1 MAHAPAPH
9 SARQAPTRSWHP
21 TDYLRTLY
29 KRRWI
34 ALPGFLLVFLS
45 GAIGSLRTVPIYE
58 ATTPLLVEPEAR
70 RNTTLDSVVNDRDG
84 WTADDFYPT
93 QIRLLKSRALALKV
107 AKSLKAQNEIER
119 VPQASGMSFSV
130 SGAVSSA
137 TSAVTSMFA
146 PAKTERVP
154 TVPTEPDAAEIA
166 DAELA
171 TVAAGLAGRL
181 TPTLARQSRIIE
193 LRFRSADPHFAQ
205 RAANEYAKQYV
216 NYNVEMRAAAS
227 AQTNEFLI
235 QQVQAQKQ
243 LVDQSEQQLLDYKLN
258 HNAAAVDDKQNIV
271 VQKLNAL
278 NSQVVNARLERITAE
293 ANVKALEQMERNNE
307 PLDGFPAVLG
317 SEAVQKIKA
326 SLQAK
331 EQEKARLTAQGI
343 GERMQSMVDVNN
355 AITAMKAD
363 LASEIGK
370 VVSSMRST
378 YLTAKSREDGL
389 VASLNAQQ
397 GEVSSLDKK
406 SLEYNKLE
414 RDAKSNRELYE
425 TLLLK
430 TKEANVSRDYRGTN
444 ITPIDWAEEPT
455 WPVLPQTRR
464 DLMTSALAGFLL
476 AVALAFGFEYFD
488 SRIKAPDEIKQYL
501 DVPFLGMIP
510 AVKASSDHGGESL
523 MLHND
528 VPPSFGEAIRGVR
541 TAVLFSSA
549 EEGARSLVITSTGPH
564 EGKTLVSSS
573 LAIAIAQA
581 GQRTIVVDADMRRP
595 RLHEALGRSQEP
607 GLSNVLVGEATL
619 SDATRATSVENLWVL
634 SAGHIPPNPAEL
646 LGSKKYAD
654 LFAELKRRFDWV
666 VIDAPPVMPVTDA
679 ALIANSAGG
688 VLFVIGSEM
697 TPRQNAMV
705 AIDQLRGANAKF
717 VGAVLNRVNLT
728 KHSYYYAPYYRKEY
742 AKYYQRSTNRA

>member
-1 MAHAPAPH
+1 MAQPTAAH
-9 SARQAPTRSWHP
+9 SARTTSSRAFHP

-29 KRRWI
+29 KRRWV
-34 ALPGFLLVFLS
+34 AMPGFLLVFLS

-58 ATTPLLVEPEAR
+58 ATTPVLVEPEAR
-70 RNTTLDSVVNDRDG
+70 RNTTLDSVVNERDG
-84 WTADDFYPT
+84 WTSDDFYPT

-107 AKSLKAQNEIER
+107 AKSLKAQNEIEH

-130 SGAVSSA
+130 SGAVSTAMS
-137 TSAVTSMFA
+137 SVSSMVA
-146 PAKTERVP
+146 PVKAERVVAVAEP
-154 TVPTEPDAAEIA
+154 TADEVA
-166 DAELA
+166 DAE
-171 TVAAGLAGRL
+171 VAAMAASLAGRL
-181 TPTLARQSRIIE
+181 NPTLARQSRIVE
-193 LRFRSADPHFAQ
+193 LRFRSADAHFAQ
-205 RAANEYAKQYV
+205 RAANEFAKQYV
-216 NYNVEMRAAAS
+216 NYNVEMRSAAS

-235 QQVQAQKQ
+235 QQVKAQKL
-243 LVDQSEQQLLDYKLN
+243 LVDQSEQQLLDYKVT

-271 VQKLNAL
+271 IQKLNAL

-326 SLQAK
+326 TLQGK
-331 EQEKARLTAQGI
+331 EQEKARLAAQGI
-343 GERMQSMVDVNN
+343 GERMQSMVEVNN
-355 AITAMKAD
+355 AISSLKAD

-370 VVSSMRST
+370 VVSSMRSN

-455 WPVLPQTRR
+455 WPVLPQTQR
-464 DLMTSALAGFLL
+464 DLITSALGGLVL
-476 AVALAFGFEYFD
+476 ALGLAFGFEYFD
-488 SRIKAPDEIKQYL
+488 SRIKAPEEIKQHL

-510 AVKASSDHGGESL
+510 AVKASTDHGGESL
-523 MLHND
+523 MLHAD

-581 GQRTIVVDADMRRP
+581 GQRTVVVDADMRRP

-646 LGSKKYAD
+646 LGSKKYND

-666 VIDAPPVMPVTDA
+666 IIDAPPVMPVTDA
-679 ALIANSAGG
+679 ALIANTAGG

-742 AKYYQRSTNRA
+742 AKYYQRSNSRA

>member
-1 MAHAPAPH
+1 MAQPTAAH
-9 SARQAPTRSWHP
+9 STRSTPSRAFHP
-21 TDYLRTLY
+21 TDYLRTFY
-29 KRRWI
+29 KRRWV
-34 ALPGFLLVFLS
+34 AVPGFLLVFLS

-58 ATTPLLVEPEAR
+58 ATTPVLVEPEAR
-70 RNTTLDSVVNDRDG
+70 RNTTLDSVVNERDG
-84 WTADDFYPT
+84 WTSDDFYPT

-107 AKSLKAQNEIER
+107 AKSLKAQNEIEH

-130 SGAVSSA
+130 SGAVSTAMS
-137 TSAVTSMFA
+137 SVSSMVA
-146 PAKTERVP
+146 PAKTERVVAVAEP
-154 TVPTEPDAAEIA
+154 TAGEVA
-166 DAELA
+166 DAE
-171 TVAAGLAGRL
+171 VAAMAASLAGRL
-181 TPTLARQSRIIE
+181 TPTLARQSRIVE

-205 RAANEYAKQYV
+205 RAANEFAKQYV
-216 NYNVEMRAAAS
+216 NYNIEMRSAAS

-235 QQVQAQKQ
+235 EQVKAQKL
-243 LVDQSEQQLLDYKLN
+243 LVDQSEQQLLDYKVN

-271 VQKLNAL
+271 IQKLNAL

-317 SEAVQKIKA
+317 SEAVQKIK
-326 SLQAK
+326 SLLQGK
-331 EQEKARLTAQGI
+331 EQEKARLAAQGI
-343 GERMQSMVDVNN
+343 GERMQSMVEVNN
-355 AITAMKAD
+355 AVSSLKAD

-370 VVSSMRST
+370 VVSSMRSN

-397 GEVSSLDKK
+397 GEVSSLDRK

-455 WPVLPQTRR
+455 WPVLPQTQR
-464 DLMTSALAGFLL
+464 DLVTSALGGLVL
-476 AVALAFGFEYFD
+476 ALGLAFGFEYFD
-488 SRIKAPDEIKQYL
+488 SRIKAPEEIKQHL

-510 AVKASSDHGGESL
+510 AVKASTDHGGESL
-523 MLHND
+523 MLHAD

-581 GQRTIVVDADMRRP
+581 GQRTVVVDADMRRP

-654 LFAELKRRFDWV
+654 LFDELKRRFDWV
-666 VIDAPPVMPVTDA
+666 IIDAPPVMPVTDA
-679 ALIANSAGG
+679 ALIANTAGG

-742 AKYYQRSTNRA
+742 AKYYQRSNSRA

>member
-1 MAHAPAPH
+1 MAQAPAAH
-9 SARQAPTRSWHP
+9 SARQTPSRSWHP
-21 TDYLRTLY
+21 TDYLRTFY
-29 KRRWI
+29 KRRWV

-70 RNTTLDSVVNDRDG
+70 RNTTLDSVVNERDG
-84 WTADDFYPT
+84 WTSDDFYPT

-107 AKSLKAQNEIER
+107 AKSLKAQNEVEQ

-130 SGAVSSA
+130 SGAVGSA
-137 TSAVTSMFA
+137 MSAVSSMFA
-146 PAKTERVP
+146 PAKTERVATSP
-154 TVPTEPDAAEIA
+154 EPNAEEVADAEIA
-166 DAELA
+166 A
-171 TVAAGLAGRL
+171 VAAGLAGRL
-181 TPTLARQSRIIE
+181 NPTLARQSRIIE

-205 RAANEYAKQYV
+205 RAANEYAKQYQ
-216 NYNVEMRAAAS
+216 NYNIEMRATAS

-235 QQVQAQKQ
+235 EQVKAQKV
-243 LVDQSEQQLLDYKLN
+243 LVDQSEQQLLDYKVT

-293 ANVKALEQMERNNE
+293 ANVKAIEQMERNNE

-326 SLQAK
+326 TLQAK
-331 EQEKARLTAQGI
+331 EQEKTRLAAQGI
-343 GERMQSMVDVNN
+343 GERMQSMVEVNN
-355 AITAMKAD
+355 AITALKAD
-363 LASEIGK
+363 LSSEIGK
-370 VVSSMRST
+370 VVSSMRSN
-378 YLTAKSREDGL
+378 YLTARSREDGL

-397 GEVSSLDKK
+397 GEVSNLDKK

-464 DLMTSALAGFLL
+464 DLLTSAFAGLLL
-476 AVALAFGFEYFD
+476 ALGLAFGFEYFD
-488 SRIKAPDEIKQYL
+488 SRIKGPDEIKQHL

-510 AVKASSDHGGESL
+510 AVKSSTDHGGESL
-523 MLHND
+523 MLHAD

-581 GQRTIVVDADMRRP
+581 GQRTVIIDADMRRP

-619 SDATRATSVENLWVL
+619 ADATRATQVENLWVL

-654 LFAELKRRFDWV
+654 LFAELKKRFDWV
-666 VIDAPPVMPVTDA
+666 IIDAPPVMPVTDA

>member
-1 MAHAPAPH
+1 MAQPTAAH
-9 SARQAPTRSWHP
+9 SARTTSSRAFHP

-29 KRRWI
+29 KRRWV
-34 ALPGFLLVFLS
+34 AMPGFLLVFLS

-58 ATTPLLVEPEAR
+58 ATTPVLVEPEAR
-70 RNTTLDSVVNDRDG
+70 RNTTLDSVVNERDG
-84 WTADDFYPT
+84 WTSDDFYPT

-107 AKSLKAQNEIER
+107 AKSLKAQNEIEH

-130 SGAVSSA
+130 SGAVSTAMS
-137 TSAVTSMFA
+137 SVSSMVA
-146 PAKTERVP
+146 PAKNERVVAVAEP
-154 TVPTEPDAAEIA
+154 TADEVA
-166 DAELA
+166 DAE
-171 TVAAGLAGRL
+171 VAAMAASLAGRL
-181 TPTLARQSRIIE
+181 NPTLARQSRIVE
-193 LRFRSADPHFAQ
+193 LRFRSADAHFAQ
-205 RAANEYAKQYV
+205 RAANEFAKQYV
-216 NYNVEMRAAAS
+216 NYNVEMRSAAS

-235 QQVQAQKQ
+235 QQVKAQKL
-243 LVDQSEQQLLDYKLN
+243 LVDQSEQQLLDYKVT

-271 VQKLNAL
+271 IQKLNAL

-326 SLQAK
+326 TLQGK
-331 EQEKARLTAQGI
+331 EQEKARLAAQGI
-343 GERMQSMVDVNN
+343 GERMQSMVEVNN
-355 AITAMKAD
+355 AISSLKAD

-370 VVSSMRST
+370 VVSSMRSN

-455 WPVLPQTRR
+455 WPVLPQTQR
-464 DLMTSALAGFLL
+464 DLITSALGGLVL
-476 AVALAFGFEYFD
+476 ALGLAFGFEYFD
-488 SRIKAPDEIKQYL
+488 SRIKAPEEIKQHL

-510 AVKASSDHGGESL
+510 AVKASTDHGGESL
-523 MLHND
+523 MLHAD

-581 GQRTIVVDADMRRP
+581 GQRTVVVDADMRRP

-646 LGSKKYAD
+646 LGSKKYND

-666 VIDAPPVMPVTDA
+666 IIDAPPVMPVTDA
-679 ALIANSAGG
+679 ALIANTAGG

-742 AKYYQRSTNRA
+742 AKYYQRSNSRA